1 MDLSNQQ
8 SPLEQPLTDE
18 KRLRLALDNVPAIV
32 WSCLPDGTSDF
43 CSQGWVSYTGMSFEQ
58 ASGGGWMQAFH
69 PDDLPAAME
78 KWKATLSTGKANEI
92 EARLLRS
99 DGVYRWFLFRNVPVY
114 DEQGQVV
121 RWYGTCTDIEELKQ
135 AEQDLARVNRTLQ
148 TLYECQQALVHA
160 NDERELMQSVCR
172 IMVDTGEMRM
182 AWTGYRQYDG
192 AKSVSVV
199 AHAGHNDGYL
209 EQMRITWEDTE
220 EGQGPTGVAIRTAKP
235 YWIKDS
241 RTDPGFAPWRAE
253 AIKRGLISC
262 ISLPLISEGEV
273 FGSLVLYAE
282 EVNAFNERTLQQYA
296 ELASSLAFGIIALRT
311 RQALEKAFDEIQT
324 LRDQLYKENLALRE
338 EIDQA
343 SMFEEIVGSSPS
355 LQEVISRIA
364 KVGPSDSTVLITG
377 ETGTGKELVARAIHK
392 HSQRA
397 GRAFV
402 SINCAAIPPSLT
414 ASELFGHEKG
424 AFTGALQR
432 RLGRFELAEGGT
444 IFLDEIGELPS
455 ETQVA
460 LLRVLQER
468 EFERIGGTKPIHTDV
483 RVVAATNRDLQ
494 AAVADGRFR
503 MDLFYRLNVF
513 PIEVP
518 PLRERKEDIALL
530 VEYFIERYASKT
542 GKKITTIEKK
552 TLDLFQAYQWP
563 GNIRELQNVIER
575 SVILCAGEVFSVD
588 ESWLSRETMQRNQ
601 VTGLLVNQLIDHE
614 KEMIEAALTETKGRV
629 AGPLGAA
636 VKLGVPPSTLESKI
650 KSLKID
656 KTRFK

>member
-1 MDLSNQQ
+1 MS
-8 SPLEQPLTDE
+8 LEQ
-18 KRLRLALDNVPAIV
+18 AH
-32 WSCLPDGTSDF
+32 
-43 CSQGWVSYTGMSFEQ
+43 
-58 ASGGGWMQAFH
+58 GGGWMQAFH
-69 PDDLPAAME
+69 PNDLPGALD
-78 KWKATLSTGKANEI
+78 KWKLTLSTGKAHEI
-92 EARLLRS
+92 EARLRRS
-99 DGVYRWFLFRNVPVY
+99 DGVYHWFLFRNVPVY
-114 DEQGQVV
+114 NENGQVV
-121 RWYGTCTDIEELKQ
+121 RWYGTCTDIEDLKQ

-148 TLYECQQALVHA
+148 TLYECHQALVHA
-160 NDERELMQSVCR
+160 NDERELMRSVCR
-172 IMVDTGEMRM
+172 IMVDTGGMRM
-182 AWTGYRQYDG
+182 AWTGYRQYDE
-192 AKSVSVV
+192 AKSISVV
-199 AHAGHNDGYL
+199 AHAGHDDGYL
-209 EQMRITWEDTE
+209 AQMKITWEDTE
-220 EGQGPTGVAIRTAKP
+220 EGKGPTGVAIRTGKP

-241 RTDPGFAPWRAE
+241 RTDADFVPWRAE
-253 AIKRGLISC
+253 AVRRDYISC

-296 ELASSLAFGIIALRT
+296 ELASNLAFGIIALRT
-311 RQALEKAFDEIQT
+311 RRALEKAFDEIKA
-324 LRDQLYKENLALRE
+324 LRDQLYNENLALRE

-343 SMFEEIVGSSPS
+343 SMFEEIVGSSPN
-355 LQEVISRIA
+355 LQEVLSRIA

-392 HSQRA
+392 HSLRA
-397 GRAFV
+397 SRPFV
-402 SINCAAIPPSLT
+402 SINCAAIPPSLI

-468 EFERIGGTKPIHTDV
+468 EFERVGGTKAIHADV

-494 AAVADGRFR
+494 AAVGEGRFR

-513 PIEVP
+513 PIAVP
-518 PLRERKEDIALL
+518 PLRDRKDDISML
-530 VEYFIERYASKT
+530 VEYFIERYASKA
-542 GKKITTIEKK
+542 GKKINTIEKK
-552 TLDLFQAYQWP
+552 TLELFQSYQWP

-575 SVILCAGEVFSVD
+575 SVILCAGDIFSVD
-588 ESWLSRETMQRNQ
+588 QSWLSREGSQRNQ
-601 VTGLLVNQLIDHE
+601 NTGLLVSELIDHE
-614 KEMIEAALTETKGRV
+614 KEMIEVALAESKGRV
-629 AGPLGAA
+629 AGPAGAA

-656 KTRFK
+656 KTRFKSM